1 MNSKEKRCPENADGA
16 FCTKTQEDGKVKGLF
31 VRILCALIA
40 IGVLAGAGVLTAVCV
55 CAGREREAE
64 SADCIIVLGARV
76 WPSGRMSTSLLYRC
90 ERALQ
95 AWKDGIAGS
104 IIACGGQGDDEPAAE
119 ADVMKAYFLE
129 NGVPEGNVIA
139 ENRSVNTIENLKN
152 AKAIMDANGWKTAA
166 VVTNDYHVERSLWIA
181 KDAGI
186 DACGIAAP
194 SSERVGTLILS
205 RVRESLSWVLYA
217 LRKAF

>member
-1 MNSKEKRCPENADGA
+1 MKR
-16 FCTKTQEDGKVKGLF
+16 LF
-31 VRILCALIA
+31 VRALCALIA
-40 IGVLAGAGVLTAVCV
+40 AGMLAGAGVLAAVCV
-55 CAGREREAE
+55 CAGRERRAE

-90 ERALQ
+90 ERALK
-95 AWKDGIAGS
+95 AWQDGVAGN
-104 IIACGGQGDDEPAAE
+104 IIVCGGQGDDEPAAE

-139 ENRSVNTIENLKN
+139 ESESVNTIENLKN
-152 AKAIMDANGWKTAA
+152 AKKIMDANGWRTAA

-205 RVRESLSWVLYA
+205 RLRESVSWVLYV
-217 LRKAF
+217 LRKVF

>member
-1 MNSKEKRCPENADGA
+1 MKR
-16 FCTKTQEDGKVKGLF
+16 LF
-31 VRILCALIA
+31 VRALCALIA
-40 IGVLAGAGVLTAVCV
+40 AGMLAGAGVLAAVCV
-55 CAGREREAE
+55 CAGRERRAE
-64 SADCIIVLGARV
+64 KSDCIVVLGARV

-90 ERALQ
+90 ERALK
-95 AWKDGIAGS
+95 AWQDGVAGN
-104 IIACGGQGDDEPAAE
+104 IIVCGGQGDDEPAAE

-139 ENRSVNTIENLKN
+139 ESESVNTIENLKN
-152 AKAIMDANGWKTAA
+152 AKKIMDANGWRTAA

-205 RVRESLSWVLYA
+205 RLRESVSWVLYV
-217 LRKAF
+217 LRKVF

>member
-1 MNSKEKRCPENADGA
+1 MGGA
-16 FCTKTQEDGKVKGLF
+16 FCALLQEDGKVKGLF
-31 VRILCALIA
+31 VRALCALIA
-40 IGVLAGAGVLTAVCV
+40 AGMLAGAGVLTAVCV
-55 CAGREREAE
+55 CAGRERRAE
-64 SADCIIVLGARV
+64 NSDCIVVLGARV

-90 ERALQ
+90 ERALK
-95 AWKDGIAGS
+95 AWQDGVAGN
-104 IIACGGQGDDEPAAE
+104 IIVCGGQGDDEPAAE

-139 ENRSVNTIENLKN
+139 ESESVNTIENLKN
-152 AKAIMDANGWKTAA
+152 AKKIMDANGWRTAA

-205 RVRESLSWVLYA
+205 RLRESVSWVLYV
-217 LRKAF
+217 LRKVF